1 MGGELENPQFGPLPL
16 ARPASP
22 VTPRLVGVES
32 GALAQG
38 EAPLMQ
44 TEAVMSIDDALRRA
58 GQRHDRLGRGGDAR
72 QVGAQ
77 RIARVRYADP
87 RIIVEQDRARQAERS
102 EEHTP
107 ELQSLMRISYAALCL
122 KKKKHQQAKTTQP
135 IKQHT

>member
-1 MGGELENPQFGPLPL
+1 MVVEIEYPQFGPLPL
-16 ARPASP
+16 ARPASHD
-22 VTPRLVGVES
+22 TPRLVGVES

-44 TEAVMSIDDALRRA
+44 TEAVMSIDDVLRRA

-87 RIIVEQDRARQAERS
+87 RILVEQDRARQAEQRQQQADQARS
-102 EEHTP
+102 EEHTS
-107 ELQSLMRISYAALCL
+107 ELQSLMRIS
-122 KKKKHQQAKTTQP
+122 
-135 IKQHT
+135 